1 MADRPSSFRRDPGTA
16 LLRFGFLIFSG
27 FVALLPLVWMIANS
41 LKSNAETIT
50 RNSSNP
56 FDPLF
61 WPSSPFW
68 SNFVQVWLDDDFGQ
82 YFFHSFVIAAVTL
95 AGVLFTSI
103 LAAYAF
109 ARLRFAGREVLFS
122 LLLATLMIPEVV
134 TVLPNFLVVSALGW
148 LDTLPGLTVPFMA
161 GAFSIFLLR
170 QFIKQIPEALF
181 DAAQI
186 DGASHW
192 RTVVNVVVPL
202 NGGPLFTIAFLELT
216 ASWNSLQWPLLVAQT
231 PRWRPI
237 SVGLARFMSETG
249 PQIELRMAASLI
261 ALIPVVVFF
270 LIAQK
275 QINETL
281 MKSGLQE

>member
-1 MADRPSSFRRDPGTA
+1 MADRRRNVLSSWGVVRWVFLGLA
-16 LLRFGFLIFSG
+16 GFL
-27 FVALLPLVWMIANS
+27 ALLPLLWMVSNA
-41 LKSNAETIT
+41 LKSSGETIT
-50 RNSSNP
+50 RTSANP

-61 WPSSPFW
+61 WPTSPQW
-68 SNFVQVWLDDDFGQ
+68 ANFVQVWLDDDFGS
-82 YFFHSFVIAAVTL
+82 YFFHSFVLSGVTL
-95 AGVLFTSI
+95 AGVVFTSV

-109 ARLRFAGREVLFS
+109 ARLRFPGRELLFS
-122 LLLATLMIPEVV
+122 VLLSTLMIPEIV

-148 LDTLPGLTVPFMA
+148 VDTLPGLTVPFLA

-186 DGASHW
+186 DGATHGG
-192 RTVVNVVVPL
+192 TVLNVVVPL
-202 NGGPLFTIAFLELT
+202 TRGPLFTIAFLELT

-231 PRWRPI
+231 PRWRPL
-237 SVGLARFMSETG
+237 SVGLVRFMSESG

-261 ALIPVVVFF
+261 ALLPVVLFF
-270 LIAQK
+270 LVAQK